1 MTRMPIN
8 TRSKAKAGEISQTS
22 KPQASMASTSGTT
35 RMSINTRR
43 KTKAEETLQP
53 SKPEASIASTSG
65 TTRMLINTRS
75 KTKAEEISQ
84 TSKPGTTKMP
94 RNTRRKTKDE
104 KSKLQANVA
113 ATSRTT
119 KNNTQGNK
127 HKLSLASTSKSTKL
141 PKTAYKRKGKAHE
154 ASVTTGLT
162 RQEHRRLRYP
172 VPSESD
178 GNEECEEENSKH
190 KVCCPASVP
199 LNILHLCLIICSCF
213 VILAEAEDEHL
224 SKKARLRTDE
234 EELAEF
240 KDQSPTRR
248 ESLEVVC
255 WVIYR
260 LYHLYSNQFS
270 IASLLSSLSSG
281 VHSATL
287 LPGNKVII
295 GTSDFQKMVNGKF
308 SIVDKSMLIAEFVDS
323 CDHVTLVL
331 RPRRFGKSTNLS
343 MLRLFFERIAN
354 ESENESQSR
363 REIFDQMKIKKNRPD
378 LFANEFSKYPVIF
391 LTFKDVNGTTWDDML
406 IKVRDLIGE
415 IYREHRYLAS
425 SLEEYEKIE
434 FGRIIDK
441 DPTYPS
447 LNTALRMLS
456 KYLNG
461 YHRSKC
467 VVLVDEYDVPVNE
480 AYNRGYYETALR
492 FFQTLFSSLLKVRRK
507 IGVVLRRTG
516 VQRGTSTI
524 EPLLLKASSTFKESV
539 WELFHNKPILVSI
552 RDDIRYENLTSLDDN
567 SLWTLLYYAGY
578 LTLDNHGATIP
589 NYEVYMQWVEWI
601 MPALGNSITF
611 NTLLNKLISGSISDF
626 KDTFEHTVMDC
637 LSYYDVG
644 GENSGNN
651 AESFYHAFVLGL
663 LIHIRDYN
671 YSIKS
676 NGEAGTGRYNVCL
689 VPMVTH
695 LPLAILMEFKV
706 TYGMETIE
714 AAAQKGLN
722 QIEEKRYEVGLPDYV
737 KQLVEFGIGFKGKR
751 VCVMGKKLNLKQG
764 KFVGERVCSTC

>member
-1 MTRMPIN
+1 MI
-8 TRSKAKAGEISQTS
+8 
-22 KPQASMASTSGTT
+22 
-35 RMSINTRR
+35 
-43 KTKAEETLQP
+43 
-53 SKPEASIASTSG
+53 
-65 TTRMLINTRS
+65 
-75 KTKAEEISQ
+75 
-84 TSKPGTTKMP
+84 
-94 RNTRRKTKDE
+94 D
-104 KSKLQANVA
+104 
-113 ATSRTT
+113 
-119 KNNTQGNK
+119 
-127 HKLSLASTSKSTKL
+127 
-141 PKTAYKRKGKAHE
+141 
-154 ASVTTGLT
+154 LT
-162 RQEHRRLRYP
+162 
-172 VPSESD
+172 
-178 GNEECEEENSKH
+178 
-190 KVCCPASVP
+190 P
-199 LNILHLCLIICSCF
+199 L
-213 VILAEAEDEHL
+213 
-224 SKKARLRTDE
+224 
-234 EELAEF
+234 
-240 KDQSPTRR
+240 
-248 ESLEVVC
+248 
-255 WVIYR
+255 
-260 LYHLYSNQFS
+260 
-270 IASLLSSLSSG
+270 
-281 VHSATL
+281 
-287 LPGNKVII
+287 
-295 GTSDFQKMVNGKF
+295 
-308 SIVDKSMLIAEFVDS
+308 
-323 CDHVTLVL
+323 
-331 RPRRFGKSTNLS
+331 
-343 MLRLFFERIAN
+343 
-354 ESENESQSR
+354 
-363 REIFDQMKIKKNRPD
+363 
-378 LFANEFSKYPVIF
+378 
-391 LTFKDVNGTTWDDML
+391 KDVNGTTWDDML

-492 FFQTLFSSLLKVRRK
+492 FFQTLFSSLLKDNRNLHK
-507 IGVVLRRTG
+507 AFLIGVLPVVKSGFHSGLNNICVYPMGSWKYADKFGFTKDEVSLLLELHKVDTPMDDVRNWYNGYRSGELCSLYNPWSIIRLCADKKLHVYWKDTG
-516 VQRGTSTI
+516 GTSTI

-764 KFVGERVCSTC
+764 KFVGERVC